1 MLARVLYSF
10 RGSFYAVVF
19 RDLRCFPAARDG
31 RTCTVHS
38 RVELAATA
46 VLALRNV
53 DGDRGAVRALYCR
66 VSSFSFGRAL
76 VNRAPLPR
84 RGSILPKCQ
93 AVLRRARQLVV
104 VE

>member
-1 MLARVLYSF
+1 ML
-10 RGSFYAVVF
+10 
-19 RDLRCFPAARDG
+19 PG
-31 RTCTVHS
+31 RL
-38 RVELAATA
+38 ELAATA